1 MRAVTYQAPN
11 EVRLEERPE
20 PVIEAPD
27 QAIVAIEAT
36 GVCGSDLHIYHGR
49 VPVEPGTTIGHE
61 YVGTLL
67 EVGDAVDRVAV
78 GDRVLGCFHVACG
91 SCTACVRGD
100 YHRCERGRTFG
111 HGSTLG
117 SLPGTQAD
125 QAMVPFANLTLR
137 KVPAGMSAE
146 TALFAGDVMGT
157 GYHAVA
163 HAGMRSGDTVVVLGL
178 GPVGLCAVQAAVAG
192 GAAQVFAVD
201 SVEDR
206 LELARQFGATP
217 VHLTEGDAKREVRGA
232 TEGRGADV
240 VVEAVGAPAAFGSA
254 IGLVRNAGTIS
265 GVGVQVGRS
274 EINLGLAWLKG
285 LDLRLGQ
292 ANVILHVD
300 RVLAMLAAGTLDP
313 TPLVTHH
320 MKLDEA
326 VEAYDLYDRREALKI
341 VLTP

>member
-11 EVRLEERPE
+11 EVRIEERPE
-20 PVIEAPD
+20 PVVEAPD
-27 QAIVAIEAT
+27 QAVVAIEAT

-49 VPVEPGTTIGHE
+49 VPVEAGTTIGHE
-61 YVGTLL
+61 YVGTVLA
-67 EVGDAVDRVAV
+67 VGDAVDRVAV

-91 SCTACVRGD
+91 SCTTCVRGD

-137 KVPAGMSAE
+137 KVPEGMSAE

-163 HAGMRSGDTVVVLGL
+163 HAGMRSGDTVAVLGL

-206 LELARQFGATP
+206 LDLARRFGATP
-217 VHLTEGDAKREVRGA
+217 VHLTEQDAKREVRGA

-240 VVEAVGAPAAFGSA
+240 VVEAVGAPEAFGSA

>member
-1 MRAVTYQAPN
+1 MRAVTYQAAN
-11 EVRLEERPE
+11 EVRIEERPE
-20 PVIEAPD
+20 PIIEAPD

-49 VPVEPGTTIGHE
+49 VPVEAGTTIGHE
-61 YVGTLL
+61 YVGTVLAL
-67 EVGDAVDRVAV
+67 GDAVDRVAV

-137 KVPAGMSAE
+137 KVPEGMSAE

-163 HAGMRSGDTVVVLGL
+163 HAGMRSGDTVAVLGL

-192 GAAQVFAVD
+192 GAAHVFAVD
-201 SVEDR
+201 SVEER
-206 LELARQFGATP
+206 LELARRFGATP
-217 VHLTEGDAKREVRGA
+217 VHLTEQDAKREVRGA

-240 VVEAVGAPAAFGSA
+240 VIEAVGAPAAFGSA

-300 RVLAMLAAGTLDP
+300 RVLAMLDAGTLDP
-313 TPLVTHH
+313 SPLVTHH